1 MKYDCCPDLYPYVLF
16 TMRIRRRS
24 LYYFTNIV
32 GKNDGLL
39 RFVLIARLFNL
50 LVPCF
55 LISCMTI
62 LGFLLAP
69 DSGEKLTLREFE
81 TLRKMAPLIVS
92 GLLLE
97 ITILLSV
104 VMFSL
109 LMSEIMPPS
118 STAIPIITVYF
129 LCVMSM
135 STLSVVASV
144 LVISLHFRNSKNYTM
159 PVWVSACQNRESW
172 SRREVL

>member
-1 MKYDCCPDLYPYVLF
+1 
-16 TMRIRRRS
+16 MRIRRRS

-32 GKNDGLL
+32 GKNHSRL
-39 RFVLIARLFNL
+39 RSVPIAPLYDI

-69 DSGEKLTLREFE
+69 DSGEKLTLREYQN
-81 TLRKMAPLIVS
+81 LRTTAFLIVVE
-92 GLLLE
+92 LLLE

-118 STAIPIITVYF
+118 SSAIPIITVYF

-159 PVWVSACQNRESW
+159 PMWVSACQSRESR